1 MKTQEP
7 IVLLTLPLVAGTAAG
22 VFTSLP
28 PETVKGLASA
38 AVLLAAAGTAL
49 LLPGRRKPL
58 QDRTVLPVLLFLCGL
73 LGAWTEALCGSAA
86 APGFLREAAGAAA
99 ARFRAGID
107 AIPFPHEDTAPLL
120 KALLSGDR
128 SGLSRDT
135 VATFRSS
142 GASHLLALS
151 GLHAGI
157 LYLFLS
163 RLLSILGNTIT
174 VKRFRGMLIILAAG
188 FYTLMTGASPSMV
201 RAFLFIL
208 IRESSRL
215 AGRNPAP
222 LGVLALALST
232 QLTLHPS
239 ILRSVGFQL
248 SYGAMLGIFLLYP
261 PLEKAFPATE
271 THGPVGRWTARHEP
285 LRLVWDSAALSLAC
299 QAFTA
304 PLAWLYFK
312 SFPRYFLLTNL
323 FAIPLTTLLVPTA
336 LLALAVHTAMP
347 STAAE
352 GILAGLTDRLAG
364 LLQETLGI
372 IASI

>member
-1 MKTQEP
+1 MKTQDP
-7 IVLLTLPLVAGTAAG
+7 FVLLTLPLVAGTAAG
-22 VFTSLP
+22 AFAPLP
-28 PETVKGLASA
+28 PEAVRALSCA
-38 AVLLAAAGTAL
+38 AVLLAAAGAAL

-58 QDRTVLPVLLFLCGL
+58 ANNLLLPVLLFLCGL

-86 APGFLREAAGAAA
+86 APGFLQEAAAGAA

-107 AIPFPHEDTAPLL
+107 AVPFPHRSTAPLL
-120 KALLSGDR
+120 RALLSGDR
-128 SGLSRDT
+128 SGLPRDT
-135 VATFRSS
+135 VAVFRAS

-163 RLLSILGNTIT
+163 RLLSVLGNSPSI
-174 VKRFRGMLIILAAG
+174 KRFRGITIILAAA

-201 RAFLFIL
+201 RAFLFITL
-208 IRESSRL
+208 RESARL
-215 AGRNPAP
+215 AGREPAP
-222 LGVLALALST
+222 LSILALALSI
-232 QLTLHPS
+232 QLTLRPS
-239 ILRSVGFQL
+239 VLRTVGFQL

-261 PLEKAFPATE
+261 VLEKAYPAAE
-271 THGPVGRWTARHEP
+271 PHGPVGRWTVRHEP
-285 LRLVWDSAALSLAC
+285 LRLVWNSAALSLAC
-299 QAFTA
+299 QLFTA

-312 SFPRYFLLTNL
+312 TFPRYFLLTNL
-323 FAIPLTTLLVPTA
+323 LAIPLTTCLVPVAVLT
-336 LLALAVHTAMP
+336 LAVHTAMP

-372 IASI
+372 ISSM